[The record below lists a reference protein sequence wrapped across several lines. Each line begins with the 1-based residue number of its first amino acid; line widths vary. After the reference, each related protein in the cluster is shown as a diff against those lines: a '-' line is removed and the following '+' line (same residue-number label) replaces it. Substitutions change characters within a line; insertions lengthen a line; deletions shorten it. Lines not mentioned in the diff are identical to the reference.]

1 MPTYRVTR
9 CDLVEP
15 NMYSVGIGA
24 EYANKFKYFET
35 RVSSMSTNE
44 VEIVTLAW
52 NALQESVSAW
62 MGDVDAGNYLIGSTF
77 IPQEDGTIVIP

>member
-1 MPTYRVTR
+1 
-9 CDLVEP
+9 
-15 NMYSVGIGA
+15 
-24 EYANKFKYFET
+24 
-35 RVSSMSTNE
+35 MSTNE